1 MLRHRKMR
9 RAIYIAAGLLAAAL
23 LWASWSGRVPIDRME
38 ALGFVTGALCVW
50 LAVKENIWNWPIGIA
65 NNITFAILFWHRAL
79 YANMAL
85 QGVFLFISAYG
96 WYEWLYGGER
106 HTKLRVGRVST
117 RMAATL
123 FALSIPATYFLTIQL
138 RNVSGAAPLL
148 DAVTTVMSL
157 AAQFLLSR
165 KILENWYVWI
175 AVDLVYLV
183 LFTYRQLYLTSLLY
197 LIFLV
202 MCIAGARA
210 WRASL
215 AGQQDGL
222 ARAEA

>member
-1 MLRHRKMR
+1 MR
-9 RAIYIAAGLLAAAL
+9 RAIYIAAGAGAAAL
-23 LWASWSGRVPIDRME
+23 LWAAWSQLLKIEFTE
-38 ALGFVTGALCVW
+38 ALGFVTGAMCVW

-65 NNITFAILFWHRAL
+65 NNITFAILFWSKAL

-85 QGVFLFISAYG
+85 QGVFLMISAYG

-117 RMAATL
+117 RMAAAVV
-123 FALSIPATYFLTIQL
+123 ALSIPATFILTMQL

-197 LIFLV
+197 LIFLM

-215 AGQQDGL
+215 AKQQKV
-222 ARAEA
+222 AAPAEA